1 MGEFF
6 HAVANY
12 SFMSNALLMGGLA
25 GVACGVV
32 GTYVVAR
39 RIMFIAGSIAHS
51 VLGGMGAA
59 KYFAVTQDW
68 TWLQPLHGALVAALL
83 SAVAIGWVS
92 LHARERED
100 TVIGAIWALGMAIG
114 VLFISATPGYN
125 EDLMTYLFGNILMV
139 GQGDLLLIGILD
151 LVVLV
156 VVLLYYHKLAAVCF
170 DEEFARIRGLNVS
183 FFFLLLLALT
193 GLTVVILVS
202 VVGLIMVIALLTLP
216 VAVASQ
222 FTRTIGQTMIAAT
235 LLAVLFTSL
244 GLAVSYQPEL
254 PAGATIIVLAGAVYL
269 VVTLVNRVRRA
280 RN

>member
-59 KYFAVTQDW
+59 KYFAVTQGW
-68 TWLQPLHGALVAALL
+68 TWLQPLYGALVAALL
-83 SAVAIGWVS
+83 ASVTIGWVS
-92 LHARERED
+92 LHSRERED
-100 TVIGAIWALGMAIG
+100 TVIGAIWAIGMAVGI
-114 VLFISATPGYN
+114 LFISATPGYN

-139 GQGDLLLIGILD
+139 GQRELLLIGILD
-151 LVVLV
+151 LVVLA

-170 DEEFARIRGLNVS
+170 DEEFARIRGLNVN

-222 FTRTIGQTMIAAT
+222 FTRTIGTTMVAAT
-235 LLAVLFTSL
+235 ILAVLFTSV

-269 VVTLVNRVRRA
+269 TVTLVSRLRRTGS
-280 RN
+280 